1 MLANFKFEKEN
12 TGIKAN
18 KTLEQPNLKNVQ
30 NPETTIIFHLKHCD
44 LQFILRRKEIASD
57 NIPNHIET
65 WPGFW

>member
-30 NPETTIIFHLKHCD
+30 NPEQGYRNF
-44 LQFILRRKEIASD
+44 EIQIGPLDRWCHQRHTNIEFD
-57 NIPNHIET
+57 NPK
-65 WPGFW
+65 